1 MGSTSKTFKDL
12 IVWQK
17 AHALVL
23 SIYKMTVN
31 LPREELYG
39 LTSQIRRAAVSI
51 PANIA
56 EGSGR
61 KTTKDYVHFLY
72 ISKGSLLELETLLE
86 VALVLGYIKD
96 TSIILDELKSV
107 RNLLVGLISSLERK
121 L

>member
-1 MGSTSKTFKDL
+1 MYYKELD
-12 IVWQK
+12 VWKQGLK
-17 AHALVL
+17 LVANV
-23 SIYKMTVN
+23 YKLTQSF
-31 LPREELYG
+31 PKHELYG
-39 LTSQIRRAAVSI
+39 LCSQMQRAAVSI